1 ITTDT
6 NAADTSS
13 EPAPVTQQ
21 EFPSNQSTKTA
32 DTRKD
37 TSQEKSRKR
46 THRPNEKELLPR
58 HLN

>member
-46 THRPNEKELLPR
+46 THRPNEKEL
-58 HLN
+58 